1 MKVVIDTNV
10 LISGIFW
17 QGLPFEVLKLW
28 VNGSIEVVV
37 TEKILEEYY
46 RNITKIDNKKR
57 VSEHWIAFI
66 AENSILVEDRE
77 VIKICRDATDDVF
90 INCAVLGNANYIIS
104 GDNDLLTLGKV
115 MKLEIV
121 KPADYLKL
129 VKDKLRGV

>member
-1 MKVVIDTNV
+1 VKVVIDTNV

-57 VSEHWIAFI
+57 VSEHWIGAFL
-66 AENSILVEDRE
+66 S
-77 VIKICRDATDDVF
+77 
-90 INCAVLGNANYIIS
+90 
-104 GDNDLLTLGKV
+104 
-115 MKLEIV
+115 
-121 KPADYLKL
+121 
-129 VKDKLRGV
+129 